1 MAPPAAP
8 PTQLQAGIRKP
19 IFSDDTIRYTNLC
32 TSEEPNDLSST
43 LADPNWKAAMECEF
57 FALVRNN
64 TWHLVPPAAGRNLI
78 GCKWVYKI
86 KRKVD
91 GSIDWYKSRLIGK
104 GFKQRYGIDYDA
116 TFSPIV
122 KFSTIHLVLSIAVS
136 QGRCLRQLDV

>member
-1 MAPPAAP
+1 VNFLLLFRSA
-8 PTQLQAGIRKP
+8 
-19 IFSDDTIRYTNLC
+19 
-32 TSEEPNDLSST
+32 

-57 FALVRNN
+57 SALVHNN

-91 GSIDWYKSRLIGK
+91 GSIDQYKAHLIAK
-104 GFKQRYGIDYDA
+104 VFKQRYDIDYDD
-116 TFSPIV
+116 TLSPVV